1 MLASDPLK
9 PIMMREAGIQD
20 LERIMEMENTV
31 FGSEAFSRR
40 QYRHLLKSAACSIL
54 LYEAGTEL
62 AGMVAAGWRART
74 DYLWI
79 YSIAVS
85 PQMRGQGLGGLM
97 LEECLKM
104 SRELQRRWI
113 ILEVRVSNETAIRL
127 YHRFGFEEV
136 GFLADYYGDGHDGM
150 RMALEVKPEARA
162 HATGEQSNQTGAAGT
177 ST

>member
-1 MLASDPLK
+1 MLAADPLE
-9 PIMMREAGIQD
+9 PIIMRKAGIQD

-40 QYRHLLKSAACSIL
+40 QYRHLLKSAACRIL
-54 LYEAGTEL
+54 LYESGTEL

-74 DYLWI
+74 DFLWI

-85 PQMRGQGLGGLM
+85 PQMRGQGLGGRM

-113 ILEVRVSNETAIRL
+113 ILEVRVSNDIAIRL

-136 GFLADYYGDGHDGM
+136 GFLADYYGEGHDGL
-150 RMALEVKPEARA
+150 RMALEVKPETCA
-162 HATGEQSNQTGAAGT
+162 HAAGKQPDQTGAAGT